1 MLGAALHGVQH
12 GHGAAAAQ
20 QDQAGAQAVRGE
32 ELRDGNQDRAPRQ
45 DGPPL
50 QERHQAELRHQMG
63 NRRERKPGKRQR
75 RILNYFNLQSLVVSE
90 KPSVFLV
97 YLDPSFWGKLRMQGK
112 KVQLDHDLTA
122 GQKEPN
128 LKTRFSII
136 LPPC

>member
-50 QERHQAELRHQMG
+50 QERHQAELRHQLGDRRLRETG
-63 NRRERKPGKRQR
+63 NYTYLLELQTKVRKEFTITEEATTRAFSWLKPPTSVYTFGILLRHYAKRAFKHGK
-75 RILNYFNLQSLVVSE
+75 
-90 KPSVFLV
+90 
-97 YLDPSFWGKLRMQGK
+97 
-112 KVQLDHDLTA
+112 
-122 GQKEPN
+122 
-128 LKTRFSII
+128 
-136 LPPC
+136 